1 MNVHFVKKAAWR
13 SLQALLFNLAGVCIL
28 VMIFEEI
35 PSYFKFS
42 PHTLFALGLV
52 ARHKA
57 SIHGMMEIKKKLKI
71 SELNALRDQLRKN
84 VAGVAIIAGMIC
96 PLEIIRVFG
105 RLSRQEVVGLD
116 YIVSIVFSG
125 LLLMFGI
132 LWYCSIG
139 SDRQEE

>member
-13 SLQALLFNLAGVCIL
+13 SLQALLFNLAGVCLL
-28 VMIFEEI
+28 VMFFEEM
-35 PSYFKFS
+35 PSYFKFL
-42 PHTLFALGLV
+42 PPTFFALGLV

-57 SIHGMMEIKKKLKI
+57 SIQGMMEIKKKLKI
-71 SELNALRDQLRKN
+71 SELNELRDQLRKN

-116 YIVSIVFSG
+116 YIVSIIFSG

-132 LWYCSIG
+132 LWYDSIKK
-139 SDRQEE
+139 DRQEE